1 MEIDNNNYL
10 SYTHLNIV
18 AFSFAHGGA
27 MGDPGGIII
36 IDAEGQTYHA
46 NYAYGD
52 NHLDP
57 HHINDVIPVFSD
69 IKLSLLGGRS
79 ENDEWEVVNLG
90 YGNTLVLRRDLSLP
104 FHKAAEDAHFEHAG
118 QLYQQWERIVLSLL
132 RKG

>member
-57 HHINDVIPVFSD
+57 HHINDVILAESMSKAMGYGAYEQLD
-69 IKLSLLGGRS
+69 MR
-79 ENDEWEVVNLG
+79 LG
-90 YGNTLVLRRDLSLP
+90 Y
-104 FHKAAEDAHFEHAG
+104 
-118 QLYQQWERIVLSLL
+118 
-132 RKG
+132 